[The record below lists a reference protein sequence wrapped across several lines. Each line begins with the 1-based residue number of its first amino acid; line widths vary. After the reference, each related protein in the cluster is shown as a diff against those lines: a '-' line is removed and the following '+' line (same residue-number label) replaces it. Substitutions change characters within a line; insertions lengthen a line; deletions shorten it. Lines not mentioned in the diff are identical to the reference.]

1 MSSAKKKTT
10 TKTKRIKTKKEDNTE
25 LANSPNLPS
34 LIEDTWFAGMIGVI
48 GFEFI
53 GLWWFGIDFYVL
65 LGMAILQIPMGL
77 IIGFVIYKA
86 IIPVLTKVLLIE
98 LSKESKS
105 LIKQILIFLGPSLT
119 FWILT
124 PVS

>member
-1 MSSAKKKTT
+1 MSTIKKKTA
-10 TKTKRIKTKKEDNTE
+10 TKRSRTKKIDNTA

-34 LIEDTWFAGMIGVI
+34 LIEDTWFAGMMGIL

-65 LGMAILQIPMGL
+65 LGSAILQIPMGL
-77 IIGFVIYKA
+77 IIGFIIYKA
-86 IIPVLTKVLLIE
+86 VIPILTRVFLIE
-98 LSKESKS
+98 LSNEANT